1 MSWHSFYI
9 ATKQVLCLHK
19 YKVLQVGLTKYQV
32 CLTCG
37 KHKKYDLSVKSYPD
51 IECNTRTEEQ
61 HELVANYL
69 DVDTK
74 DVLDMFKLY
83 MLRQKRKRDYKRK
96 ETRRRM
102 LGRELDN
109 FGKVLRGENTDG

>member
-9 ATKQVLCLHK
+9 ATKQALCLHK
-19 YKVLQVGLTKYQV
+19 YKVVQVWLTKYQV

-51 IECNTRTEEQ
+51 IEYNTLTEEQ

-74 DVLDMFKLY
+74 DVLDMFELY
-83 MLRQKRKRDYKRK
+83 MLKQKRIRDYERK
-96 ETRRRM
+96 EARRRM
-102 LGRELDN
+102 LERELKT
-109 FGKVLRGENTDG
+109 FGKVLRGENIDG